1 MEVLQGRA
9 RFNCTEEGGLCFLF
23 SIALAAVAALNIQ
36 FNNEAGTLSAISLA
50 NVEALADGE
59 KDDDNGNCQ
68 RNCKMK
74 INYLCITTNGDRHG
88 YICAD

>member
-1 MEVLQGRA
+1 MKAKIL
-9 RFNCTEEGGLCFLF
+9 GGAVA
-23 SIALAAVAALNIQ
+23 IALAAVAALNIQ